1 MTITGSYEDM
11 FRKEISKYDHI
22 CEDISQNIEVQEQ
35 LLMQIQVYLFC
46 HLCSGTLY
54 ISVSFLSFSDNQK
67 VYGDCNHY
75 SSKLSVLASTGA
87 EMIVFHF

>member
-35 LLMQIQVYLFC
+35 LLMQIQVYLF
-46 HLCSGTLY
+46 LPSL
-54 ISVSFLSFSDNQK
+54 
-67 VYGDCNHY
+67 
-75 SSKLSVLASTGA
+75 
-87 EMIVFHF
+87 